1 MLMMEEGGK
10 DPLIN
15 NRFVFRLIRL
25 FLFVYFLKCLFLL
38 FRNSIHNNNN
48 FFSILFLNF
57 YYFLKLFCTY
67 SFIPLITSIKKRSQL
82 QIYQIMG
89 LHDILTEP
97 FAGAFSKK
105 KNYDFG
111 ETLGAGSF
119 GTVRK
124 AIQKSTGK
132 EVAVKIILK
141 SRLHGHLEVV
151 EREINL
157 LGSIKHPH
165 IVELIDSFQT
175 KHNFY
180 IVTQLATGGELFDR
194 LIKKTSFTEYD
205 ACEII
210 YQLLDAISYLHDRG
224 IAHRDIKPENVL
236 YLTPDENSPIVLA
249 DFGVS
254 KQVDV
259 NSQEKLTGVAGSFGY
274 IAPEIYS
281 GEGYGDL
288 YGLGKGG
295 YTLSCDI
302 WSLGVVAY
310 TLIGGYSPI
319 RAQNPQDFLDE
330 VRTNNF
336 VVFHEKYWSGISE
349 EAKDFIIKSL
359 DIDNRRRPS
368 AKQLLNHPWIQNHLR
383 YGGKSNNDKNIISNI
398 QEGFNAQAR
407 LRRAVRLIIMKNKL
421 EKLRQLRACDPN
433 PTDSSSLEDDD
444 TDDYLFCGNSQDSKI
459 LESFHN
465 MKVAPDDN
473 QSIKSNLTTS
483 TNPSEISHTDKEI
496 LALKKLKSKELA
508 STFQNLVRIAQDS
521 KDQIRKFQE
530 EEEKKSSNLDKE
542 GN

>member
-1 MLMMEEGGK
+1 M
-10 DPLIN
+10 
-15 NRFVFRLIRL
+15 
-25 FLFVYFLKCLFLL
+25 
-38 FRNSIHNNNN
+38 
-48 FFSILFLNF
+48 
-57 YYFLKLFCTY
+57 
-67 SFIPLITSIKKRSQL
+67 
-82 QIYQIMG
+82 
-89 LHDILTEP
+89 
-97 FAGAFSKK
+97 
-105 KNYDFG
+105 

-124 AIQKSTGK
+124 AVQKSSGR

-157 LGSIKHPH
+157 LSSVKHPH

-180 IVTQLATGGELFDR
+180 LVTQLATGGELFDR
-194 LIKKTSFTEYD
+194 LVQKTSFTEFD
-205 ACEII
+205 ACDII
-210 YQLLDAISYLHDRG
+210 YQLLDAISYLHARG

-236 YLTPDENSPIVLA
+236 YLSLDDTSPVVLA

-254 KQVDV
+254 KQVNI

-274 IAPEIYS
+274 IAPEIYAS
-281 GEGYGDL
+281 EGYGDL

-368 AKQLLNHPWIQNHLR
+368 ASDLLQHPWIKNHLNN
-383 YGGKSNNDKNIISNI
+383 SSSENDKNIISNI
-398 QEGFNAQAR
+398 REGFNAHAR

-421 EKLRQLRACDPN
+421 EKLRQLRAASE
-433 PTDSSSLEDDD
+433 SSNSDTGDASLEDDD
-444 TDDYLFCGNSQDSKI
+444 PDDYLFCGNSQDSKI

-465 MKVAPDDN
+465 MKIPSND
-473 QSIKSNLTTS
+473 QSMSSVSSQSDANTQLIPNTAS
-483 TNPSEISHTDKEI
+483 TLSSQGDPQM
-496 LALKKLKSKELA
+496 LKRLKSKELA
-508 STFQNLVRIAQDS
+508 STFQNLVRVAQDS
-521 KDQIRKFQE
+521 KEQIRQFQE
-530 EEEKKSSNLDKE
+530 EEERKQNTANSNLE
-542 GN
+542 E

>member
-1 MLMMEEGGK
+1 
-10 DPLIN
+10 
-15 NRFVFRLIRL
+15 
-25 FLFVYFLKCLFLL
+25 
-38 FRNSIHNNNN
+38 
-48 FFSILFLNF
+48 
-57 YYFLKLFCTY
+57 
-67 SFIPLITSIKKRSQL
+67 
-82 QIYQIMG
+82 MG
-89 LHDILTEP
+89 LHDIIADP
-97 FAGAFSKK
+97 FAAAFSKK
-105 KNYDFG
+105 KNYDFR

-124 AIQKSTGK
+124 AVQKSSGID
-132 EVAVKIILK
+132 VAVKIILK

-157 LGSIKHPH
+157 LSSIKHPH

-205 ACEII
+205 ACEIV
-210 YQLLDAISYLHDRG
+210 YQLLDAIAYLHDRG

-236 YLTPDENSPIVLA
+236 YLSIEDNSPVVLA

-254 KQVDV
+254 KKV
-259 NSQEKLTGVAGSFGY
+259 NVHSHEKLTGVAGSFGY

-319 RAQNPQDFLDE
+319 RSQTPQDFLDE

-336 VVFHEKYWSGISE
+336 VVFHEKYWSGISDD
-349 EAKDFIIKSL
+349 AKDFIIKSL

-368 AKQLLNHPWIQNHLR
+368 ARQLLNHPWIFNHLN
-383 YGGKSNNDKNIISNI
+383 KDISVNTTNEKNIISNI
-398 QEGFNAQAR
+398 QEGFNAHAR

-421 EKLRQLRACDPN
+421 DKLRQIRAAADPN
-433 PTDSSSLEDDD
+433 PTGATSLEDDD
-444 TDDYLFCGNSQDSKI
+444 TDDYMFCGNSQDSKI

-465 MKVAPDDN
+465 
-473 QSIKSNLTTS
+473 IKLLPEDAGSS
-483 TNPSEISHTDKEI
+483 TASTFSSETDLTDKEVE
-496 LALKKLKSKELA
+496 ALNKLKSKELA

-521 KDQIRKFQE
+521 KEQIRQYQE
-530 EEEKKSSNLDKE
+530 EEERRGASAE
-542 GN
+542 P

>member
-1 MLMMEEGGK
+1 MGIPE
-10 DPLIN
+10 LI
-15 NRFVFRLIRL
+15 
-25 FLFVYFLKCLFLL
+25 
-38 FRNSIHNNNN
+38 SQ
-48 FFSILFLNF
+48 
-57 YYFLKLFCTY
+57 Y
-67 SFIPLITSIKKRSQL
+67 SESLS
-82 QIYQIMG
+82 G
-89 LHDILTEP
+89 L
-97 FAGAFSKK
+97 SKK
-105 KNYDFG
+105 KDYEFL

-124 AIQKSTGK
+124 AIQKSTGR

-157 LGSIKHPH
+157 LDSIKHPH

-194 LIKKTSFTEYD
+194 LVQKTSFTEFD
-205 ACEII
+205 ACDII
-210 YQLLDAISYLHDRG
+210 HQLLDAISYIHNRG

-236 YLTPDENSPIVLA
+236 YLSVDEVSPVVLA

-254 KQVDV
+254 KQVDIKA
-259 NSQEKLTGVAGSFGY
+259 SEKLTGVAGSFGY
-274 IAPEIYS
+274 IAPEIYA
-281 GEGYGDL
+281 GEGFGDL

-336 VVFHEKYWSGISE
+336 VVFHEKFWSGISE

-368 AKQLLNHPWIQNHLR
+368 ANDLLNHSWIQNHLNQTANP
-383 YGGKSNNDKNIISNI
+383 SDKNIISNI
-398 QEGFNAQAR
+398 QEGFNAQTR

-421 EKLRQLRACDPN
+421 EKLRQLRAEA
-433 PTDSSSLEDDD
+433 DSQFNGDSSLEDDD
-444 TDDYLFCGNSQDSKI
+444 DVDDYLFCGNSQDSKI
-459 LESFHN
+459 LESFKN
-465 MKVAPDDN
+465 LKVPDVETMSGLSTSNSEN
-473 QSIKSNLTTS
+473 QPSTSRSSSINKPNAQ
-483 TNPSEISHTDKEI
+483 E
-496 LALKKLKSKELA
+496 LKRLKSKELA
-508 STFQNLVRIAQDS
+508 STFQNLVRVAQDS
-521 KDQIRKFQE
+521 KEQIRQFQE
-530 EEEKKSSNLDKE
+530 EEERKE
-542 GN
+542 RMTGSTDEQ

>member
-1 MLMMEEGGK
+1 M
-10 DPLIN
+10 
-15 NRFVFRLIRL
+15 F
-25 FLFVYFLKCLFLL
+25 FLFATAHLGVQYT
-38 FRNSIHNNNN
+38 RSR
-48 FFSILFLNF
+48 SR
-57 YYFLKLFCTY
+57 TRY
-67 SFIPLITSIKKRSQL
+67 ST
-82 QIYQIMG
+82 MG

-97 FAGAFSKK
+97 FATAFSKK
-105 KNYDFG
+105 KDYDFK

-124 AIQKSTGK
+124 AIQKSTGR

-151 EREINL
+151 EREVNL
-157 LGSIKHPH
+157 LSSVKHPH

-205 ACEII
+205 ACDII
-210 YQLLDAISYLHDRG
+210 FQLLDAIAYLHARG

-236 YLTPDENSPIVLA
+236 YLSIENNSPVVLA

-254 KQVDV
+254 KQVNV
-259 NSQEKLTGVAGSFGY
+259 NAHERLTGVAGSFGY

-368 AKQLLNHPWIQNHLR
+368 ASQLLQHPWIQNHIR
-383 YGGKSNNDKNIISNI
+383 YGGKAAVNEKNIISNI
-398 QEGFNAQAR
+398 QEGFNAHAR

-421 EKLRQLRACDPN
+421 EKLRQIRAASDPN
-433 PTDSSSLEDDD
+433 PTDTSSLEDDD

-465 MKVAPDDN
+465 MKLLPEDEGSRDSQLSADSQGSKD
-473 QSIKSNLTTS
+473 
-483 TNPSEISHTDKEI
+483 TD
-496 LALKKLKSKELA
+496 ALKRLKSKELA

-521 KDQIRKFQE
+521 KEQIRQYQE
-530 EEEKKSSNLDKE
+530 EEEKKEKTSQPE
-542 GN
+542 

>member
-1 MLMMEEGGK
+1 
-10 DPLIN
+10 
-15 NRFVFRLIRL
+15 
-25 FLFVYFLKCLFLL
+25 
-38 FRNSIHNNNN
+38 
-48 FFSILFLNF
+48 
-57 YYFLKLFCTY
+57 
-67 SFIPLITSIKKRSQL
+67 
-82 QIYQIMG
+82 MG
-89 LHDILTEP
+89 LHELLADP
-97 FAGAFSKK
+97 FANAFSKK
-105 KNYDFG
+105 KNYDFK

-124 AIQKSTGK
+124 AIQKSSNR

-157 LGSIKHPH
+157 LGSFKHPH

-205 ACEII
+205 ACDII
-210 YQLLDAISYLHDRG
+210 YQMLDAIAYLHNRG

-236 YLTPDENSPIVLA
+236 YLTKDDKSPIVLA

-254 KQVDV
+254 KQVDI
-259 NSQEKLTGVAGSFGY
+259 NNQEKLTGVAGSFGY

-336 VVFHEKYWSGISE
+336 VVFHEKYWSEISD

-368 AKQLLNHPWIQNHLR
+368 AIQLLNHPWIINHLN
-383 YGGKSNNDKNIISNI
+383 SNGNSNINSKNIISNI
-398 QEGFNAQAR
+398 QEGFNAHAR

-421 EKLRQLRACDPN
+421 DKLRQIRESSDPN
-433 PTDSSSLEDDD
+433 PTGTSSMEDDD

-465 MKVAPDDN
+465 MKIIPGDD
-473 QSIKSNLTTS
+473 QSAKSIS
-483 TNPSEISHTDKEI
+483 TNSTTPSIISDNERET

-521 KDQIRKFQE
+521 KDQIRQFQE
-530 EEEKKSSNLDKE
+530 EEERKE
-542 GN
+542 RLSKLGDGDEEQSQNQPMN

>member
-1 MLMMEEGGK
+1 MG
-10 DPLIN
+10 
-15 NRFVFRLIRL
+15 LIRETL
-25 FLFVYFLKCLFLL
+25 S
-38 FRNSIHNNNN
+38 N
-48 FFSILFLNF
+48 
-57 YYFLKLFCTY
+57 
-67 SFIPLITSIKKRSQL
+67 
-82 QIYQIMG
+82 
-89 LHDILTEP
+89 
-97 FAGAFSKK
+97 AFSKK
-105 KNYDFG
+105 KDYDFL

-124 AIQKSTGK
+124 AIQKSTGR

-151 EREINL
+151 EREIKL
-157 LGSIKHPH
+157 LSSVSHPH

-194 LIKKTSFTEYD
+194 LVKKTSFTESD
-205 ACEII
+205 ACNII
-210 YQLLDAISYLHDRG
+210 YQMLDAIAYLHERN
-224 IAHRDIKPENVL
+224 IVHRDIKPENVL
-236 YLTPDENSPIVLA
+236 YLTPEDDSPIVLA

-254 KQVDV
+254 KEV
-259 NSQEKLTGVAGSFGY
+259 NDSPDGSGKLTGVAGSFGY
-274 IAPEIYS
+274 IAPEIYA

-319 RAQNPQDFLDE
+319 RSQTPQDFLEE

-368 AKQLLNHPWIQNHLR
+368 AASLLEHPWIKNRGVKHDV
-383 YGGKSNNDKNIISNI
+383 DKDIISNI

-407 LRRAVRLIIMKNKL
+407 LRRAVRLVIMKNRL
-421 EKLRQLRACDPN
+421 EKLRELRQASVTN
-433 PTDSSSLEDDD
+433 LTDASLEDDD
-444 TDDYLFCGNSQDSKI
+444 PDDFLFCGNSRDSQI
-459 LESFHN
+459 LDSYNRTNSSESSVN
-465 MKVAPDDN
+465 SDSADN
-473 QSIKSNLTTS
+473 SAKSES
-483 TNPSEISHTDKEI
+483 
-496 LALKKLKSKELA
+496 LKRLKSKEIA
-508 STFQNLVRIAQDS
+508 STFQNLVRVAQAS

-530 EEEKKSSNLDKE
+530 EEEKKEQEKQ
-542 GN
+542 

>member
-1 MLMMEEGGK
+1 
-10 DPLIN
+10 
-15 NRFVFRLIRL
+15 
-25 FLFVYFLKCLFLL
+25 
-38 FRNSIHNNNN
+38 
-48 FFSILFLNF
+48 
-57 YYFLKLFCTY
+57 
-67 SFIPLITSIKKRSQL
+67 
-82 QIYQIMG
+82 MG